1 MDHPSGKASD
11 HSRTLRLAARVA
23 AVMTVLAP
31 VVLFLI
37 GLPIIPPLNPAAKF
51 ILLCLAILTTTT
63 LFGAAEWAR
72 RERQPHDVQ
81 RAAALRTAA
90 KVACVLVL
98 VCVLL
103 CLLMFWLIEFAD
115 YA

>member
-1 MDHPSGKASD
+1 MAHPS
-11 HSRTLRLAARVA
+11 SRAPDRSRALRLAAKVA
-23 AVMTVLAP
+23 AALTVLAP

-37 GLPIIPPLNPAAKF
+37 GLPVLPPLNPAAKF
-51 ILLCLAILTTTT
+51 MLLCLAILTTTT
-63 LFGAAEWAR
+63 LFGAAEWVR
-72 RERQPHDVQ
+72 RERQPHDAQ
-81 RAAALRTAA
+81 RAAALRTAV